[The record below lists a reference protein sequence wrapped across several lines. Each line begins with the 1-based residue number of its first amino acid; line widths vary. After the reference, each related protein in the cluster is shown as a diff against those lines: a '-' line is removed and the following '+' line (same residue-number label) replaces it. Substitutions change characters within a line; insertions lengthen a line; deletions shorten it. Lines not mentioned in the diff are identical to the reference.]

1 MHFDQNHAQQHDIHG
16 QRGVTPFAR
25 TASSW
30 EHAFPGRPGKH
41 TIELVHHNWCARHKL
56 IIFT

>member
-41 TIELVHHNWCARHKL
+41 TIELVHHN
-56 IIFT
+56 